1 MKFQKVNLILIIDI
15 VLQAESDEVFSKSI
29 DYPPSCSMREHVVV
43 ASKAMRNGD
52 GRKARDFIINEKM
65 NGKVISIVSDNIFYE
80 IYTIFYYF
88 LPIVASAG

>member
-1 MKFQKVNLILIIDI
+1 MKFQKVNLILIINI

-52 GRKARDFIINEKM
+52 GRRARDFIIDEKI
-65 NGKVISIVSDNIFYE
+65 NGKVWDLFYDADTVRSMLSRK
-80 IYTIFYYF
+80 I
-88 LPIVASAG
+88 